1 MLVLSP
7 LPRDPNPKASSG
19 QQHPRQ
25 RLSSGGGGSLAPSPV
40 SSCGGRA
47 PPSVASSPAGS
58 GGTFT
63 GSGGRGRPLKD
74 VIVMAACGED
84 EVLPTSAD
92 LPADVFT
99 CCLTTPMPMALRW
112 FIRQNKVCVCVGGRG
127 VCWVLLP
134 RSWHTA
140 EEQNCIIGEIR
151 KRVSKWIARVEAAM
165 DIGNVCFVLRGRG
178 GWGWGLFRAGAASI
192 LLCFS

>member
-1 MLVLSP
+1 
-7 LPRDPNPKASSG
+7 PRFPNPKASSG
-19 QQHPRQ
+19 QQHPRR
-25 RLSSGGGGSLAPSPV
+25 RLSSGGGGSIAPSPV
-40 SSCGGRA
+40 SSCGARA

-112 FIRQNKVCVCVGGRG
+112 FIRQNKVCPC
-127 VCWVLLP
+127 
-134 RSWHTA
+134 
-140 EEQNCIIGEIR
+140 Q
-151 KRVSKWIARVEAAM
+151 WIARVEAAM
-165 DIGNVCFVLRGRG
+165 DIGNWVDKIPGSLGNRLTPLGELEWIFTAIMDAIAWSTLPLPLFQK
-178 GWGWGLFRAGAASI
+178 LFRGDLLVAKLFRNFLLADRI
-192 LLCFS
+192 LR

>member
-1 MLVLSP
+1 MIQQPTRGSP
-7 LPRDPNPKASSG
+7 VGSPGKRLHNNLPFSCCCSLFAFSRDNPNPKASSG
-19 QQHPRQ
+19 QQHFRQ
-25 RLSSGGGGSLAPSPV
+25 RLSSGGGGSVAPSPA
-40 SSCGGRA
+40 SSSGGRA

-84 EVLPTSAD
+84 EVLPTNAD

-112 FIRQNKVCVCVGGRG
+112 FIRQNKVCACVER
-127 VCWVLLP
+127 
-134 RSWHTA
+134 
-140 EEQNCIIGEIR
+140 
-151 KRVSKWIARVEAAM
+151 RVV
-165 DIGNVCFVLRGRG
+165 
-178 GWGWGLFRAGAASI
+178 
-192 LLCFS
+192 